1 MEGCLLFCIHL
12 QPKLH
17 FWAFKQSRLSQSQT
31 ESDNA
36 LRAKNI
42 SLFCQLDF
50 LSQTTE
56 GSTWIKEGGCV
67 CVPYTEMQT
76 RKKLQIFWLS
86 QSDWSTVFFLQ
97 TQPAATSHMLLR
109 GKKSRFPPCPWIF
122 HLRVEKQQKISHQIS
137 TWELP
142 QLREPLGLGWRISSP
157 LKGRSW
163 LCGCDAPK
171 VLFDLWLI
179 LTELLREDYA
189 VLPVPCFEWNCWNTS
204 SCIWKYICTCTTP
217 KWSNTAADRGGER
230 GLKERNKKRSRGG
243 EGNAEADHT
252 QWVSS
257 ALWTR
262 QLFK

>member
-36 LRAKNI
+36 LRAKN
-42 SLFCQLDF
+42 F

-67 CVPYTEMQT
+67 CVPYTETQT

-97 TQPAATSHMLLR
+97 TQPAASSHISRYSVGKRAGSRPVR
-109 GKKSRFPPCPWIF
+109 GSFIKEWKNS
-122 HLRVEKQQKISHQIS
+122 KKISHQIS

-142 QLREPLGLGWRISSP
+142 QLREPLGLEWRISSP

-189 VLPVPCFEWNCWNTS
+189 VLPLPCFEWNCWITS